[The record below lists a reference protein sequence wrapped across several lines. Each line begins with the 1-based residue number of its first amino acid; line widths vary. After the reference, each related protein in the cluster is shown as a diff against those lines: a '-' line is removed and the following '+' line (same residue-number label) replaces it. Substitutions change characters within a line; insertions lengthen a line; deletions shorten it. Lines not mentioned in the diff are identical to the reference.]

1 LVAGVGFEPHD
12 LRVMR
17 TSLKYE
23 QMKERQEV
31 CDPKLAFGDNL
42 ATSGLGTSFSKF
54 LTEDQPCGGE
64 SPQKLGS
71 SRNVRGQTGEKMG
84 RNSRSQ
90 KSDFGSSPHFPA
102 FLERN
107 VYGKKENMQNQYTS
121 Q

>member
-1 LVAGVGFEPHD
+1 
-12 LRVMR
+12 MR

-64 SPQKLGS
+64 SPKKLGKFPKCEWS
-71 SRNVRGQTGEKMG
+71 AGEKMG
-84 RNSRSQ
+84 RKSRSQ
-90 KSDFGSSPHFPA
+90 KSDFGSSPHFPVL
-102 FLERN
+102 LERN
-107 VYGKKENMQNQYTS
+107 VR
-121 Q
+121 